1 MSIYE
6 GILIKKA
13 RKAAGYNQLDLYK
26 KIGLSRAPIN
36 HVENGLE
43 SISLLNLRKICDEIG
58 LEVVI
63 RPKEKVNA

>member
-6 GILIKKA
+6 GILIRKA
-13 RKAAGYNQLDLYK
+13 RKQAGFTQLQLCNK
-26 KIGLSRAPIN
+26 LGISAAPIN

-43 SISLLNLRKICDEIG
+43 SISLFNLRKICDEIG

-63 RPKEKVNA
+63 KRKDG